1 MKTTA
6 GSDVP
11 VAAVPGFA
19 ELEALYASTPLAQVD
34 RQALAEW
41 SPAPSLWGR
50 LKPLIARQAGA
61 MIQWAEVDGHR
72 IQYWDTGPSQKPV
85 LVLLHGFG
93 SSKENWLNLV
103 PLLRS
108 QYRVLVPDLPGFGNS
123 SFSSRCDY
131 RMETQAG
138 RIASWLAQLGVSQ
151 FRIAGSSMGGAISAL
166 IAARHPAL
174 VAGLCLMNSAG
185 APATRMSML
194 EAGILA
200 GKNYLVAETRAE
212 ALRLFK
218 VCFHSNKHMLGAVFA
233 LLMAGDMR
241 QRRML
246 NHAIFGDLVR
256 SLETTYLSLSSITA
270 PTLVLWGDSDQ
281 VLNVSCV
288 DAFLEKIPHA
298 RAMVLPET
306 GHLPMIEKPR
316 DTATVL
322 QAFWNA
328 AL

>member
-166 IAARHPAL
+166 IAARHSAL

-200 GKNYLVAETRAE
+200 GKNYLVAETREE

-281 VLNVSCV
+281 VLSVSCV